1 MAGEKKKIETIEE
14 EIDTLESKYGGRT
27 FSYDP
32 TTDKGYKAYLKL
44 MQDNGKKAMED
55 TVGKAAALTGGYG
68 NSYAATAGQQVYN
81 DFMKQGVEAQAS
93 FRQLAR
99 DEFDAEN
106 QDILNRL
113 GMLKQQ
119 KSDIWEDAAR
129 KAGFGDYSG
138 YVGDLG
144 FTEEQV
150 KTTMGKA
157 KPTADQITHAREAFL
172 SGGMEGLLEYT
183 KDLNGFVDTDAL
195 IQIIDADTEIQNS
208 KEGLKQRFEVTN
220 YGGANW
226 LGVNNNAEL
235 TLDGETHSAKE
246 WYDILTD
253 KDGDYELSKEDAKEI
268 LKALGVHA

>member
-1 MAGEKKKIETIEE
+1 MAGEKIKKLEE
-14 EIDTLESKYGGRT
+14 EIGALETQYGGRT

-32 TTDKGYKAYLKL
+32 DSDKGYQDYLKL
-44 MQDNGKKAMED
+44 MQDSGKKAMED
-55 TVGKAAALTGGYG
+55 TVGKASALTGGYG

-81 DFMKQGVEAQAS
+81 DYIKQGAEAQAS

-113 GMLKQQ
+113 GMLKEQ
-119 KSDIWEDAAR
+119 KSSIWEDAAR

-138 YVGDLG
+138 YVDDLG
-144 FTEEQV
+144 FTQEQV
-150 KTTMGKA
+150 DATKGKA
-157 KPTADQITHAREAFL
+157 APTEDHIAHAREAFL
-172 SGGMEGLLEYT
+172 SGGMEGLLKYT

-195 IQIIDADTEIQNS
+195 IQIIDADTGIQNS

-235 TLDGETHSAKE
+235 TLDGKTKTAKE

-253 KDGDYELSKEDAKEI
+253 ENGDYKLSKEDAKEI